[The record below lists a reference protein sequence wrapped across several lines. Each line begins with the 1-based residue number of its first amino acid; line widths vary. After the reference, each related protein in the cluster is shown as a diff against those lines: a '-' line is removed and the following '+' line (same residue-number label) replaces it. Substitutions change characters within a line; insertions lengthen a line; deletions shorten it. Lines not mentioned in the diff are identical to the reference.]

1 MKLSPAPRLSLLA
14 LCLAL
19 APAAHAGGYIGIGAG
34 SVNYGYDSEQ
44 CTTDTGMRCEIDS
57 NSSGAK
63 IYAGLNPTPD
73 AFVELA
79 FYDLGTMEG
88 SIAGGLALVEEDAS
102 AVALSLGGLIGD
114 NPTLKFMIK
123 GGLFS
128 SSLDATATG
137 PAGTY
142 SVSDSTTGV
151 MLGGGLLV
159 HLNDHVHLR
168 AEYEHFVDGGDAE
181 SDIGL
186 ASASL
191 AVAF

>member
-19 APAAHAGGYIGIGAG
+19 APAAHAGGYIGLGAG
-34 SVNYGYDSEQ
+34 SVSYGYDSEQ
-44 CTTDTGMRCEIDS
+44 CTTDTGMPCEIDS
-57 NSSGAK
+57 NASGTKVYGGFAPK
-63 IYAGLNPTPD
+63 PD
-73 AFVELA
+73 VFFELA

-88 SIAGGLALVEEDAS
+88 SIAGGLALVEEDVS
-102 AVALSLGGLIGD
+102 AVALSMGGLIGD
-114 NPTLKFMIK
+114 NPTLQFLIK

-128 SSLDATATG
+128 SSLDATAVG
-137 PAGTY
+137 PGGTAT
-142 SVSDSTTGV
+142 VSDSTTSV

-159 HLNDHVHLR
+159 RLNDHVQLR
-168 AEYEHFVDGGDAE
+168 AEYEHFVDGGDSE